1 MSPAPLRR
9 FSAKSGDQ
17 RVFAQVC
24 IILTTLIPYRT
35 RVEGRPGASDGLQL
49 LRLLFGL
56 RKSAYVVAALEC
68 YHSDKTRPPM
78 ASPVWSRIAQQLGRD
93 RWANEDVRSD
103 VQEAL
108 RRELAQ
114 GGLSPEEELLVLDV
128 LVTDGLVF
136 ADPVLR
142 PKLDEWSLRALR
154 LGPAVMTLVGSRGAV
169 LVEIG
174 RYQEGKALLE
184 TVAFANEAPWFD
196 LLMSRIF
203 LARAE
208 HALGNAAAVDD
219 LVTDAR
225 AIAQPSTSW
234 PAVTALIGRIES
246 EMRTVL

>member
-1 MSPAPLRR
+1 
-9 FSAKSGDQ
+9 
-17 RVFAQVC
+17 
-24 IILTTLIPYRT
+24 
-35 RVEGRPGASDGLQL
+35 
-49 LRLLFGL
+49 
-56 RKSAYVVAALEC
+56 
-68 YHSDKTRPPM
+68 
-78 ASPVWSRIAQQLGRD
+78 
-93 RWANEDVRSD
+93 
-103 VQEAL
+103 
-108 RRELAQ
+108 
-114 GGLSPEEELLVLDV
+114 
-128 LVTDGLVF
+128 
-136 ADPVLR
+136 
-142 PKLDEWSLRALR
+142 
-154 LGPAVMTLVGSRGAV
+154 MTLVGSRGAV